1 MFIQALIIIAV
12 VSIIWAFWSLKKELS
27 KKEIDEAKSDLK
39 KSKVLFKR
47 G

>member
-1 MFIQALIIIAV
+1 MFIQALILIFVI
-12 VSIIWAFWSLKKELS
+12 SIVWAFWSLKRELS
-27 KKEIDEAKSDLK
+27 KKEIDEVRGDLK